1 RDGFACAC
9 RRTRNRKSSSD
20 SWDGGLVEGS
30 WTEGYFS
37 TGQMA
42 CADLIGESLGD
53 GADPLSHLFY
63 RSVDIHNPVVADA
76 GFQYQ

>member
-1 RDGFACAC
+1 
-9 RRTRNRKSSSD
+9 NRKSSSD

-42 CADLIGESLGD
+42 CADLIGESTGVEWNSSCGLAGRIC
-53 GADPLSHLFY
+53 LLF
-63 RSVDIHNPVVADA
+63 
-76 GFQYQ
+76 FQWGL